1 MDKIGRWKD
10 AAVAVVE
17 FTVDCLTAFRL
28 QLSPAQA
35 QPSFVL
41 GGCASLGL
49 PQRTHSVE
57 AGHCL
62 LIDKGAPLGSS
73 IVLDCGWRNVSTGI
87 AHLIV
92 SRSYRYWCA
101 IDLRR
106 GSGLPFVGQASPLW
120 RGCCKDQGAAFLW
133 TCQLTIG
140 NVRNMGT
147 ASPTDTDVVAPAD
160 RWQRFHD
167 DAGTPGWRLPRTGER
182 FFERTG
188 RASPS

>member
-1 MDKIGRWKD
+1 MEGAVN
-10 AAVAVVE
+10 AALAVVE

-28 QLSPAQA
+28 QPSPAQA

-92 SRSYRYWCA
+92 SRSYRYWRA
-101 IDLRR
+101 IDLRP
-106 GSGLPFVGQASPLW
+106 GSLLAKLLRVWVRPPL
-120 RGCCKDQGAAFLW
+120 CGAGDESRDLRYSVSVDCESDENSVAAPRAGR
-133 TCQLTIG
+133 LTAI
-140 NVRNMGT
+140 
-147 ASPTDTDVVAPAD
+147 
-160 RWQRFHD
+160 
-167 DAGTPGWRLPRTGER
+167 
-182 FFERTG
+182 
-188 RASPS
+188 